1 MKFSRLSIPAVA
13 GALAMALTT
22 VVPTLISGSAFAQ
35 TFPTRPVRLVVP
47 YVAGGSTDII
57 GRSMAQQLQEIW
69 GQSVL
74 VDNRGGG
81 ATIIGTDIVAKGTPD
96 GYVLAISTAA
106 FAINPAL
113 FEGKL
118 PYDSLKDFSHIML
131 INTSPLILVVNPS
144 LPAKSVSE
152 LLALAKAKN
161 GTMNAGSSGVGG
173 AGHLSIELLNML
185 GNVQTQHIPYK
196 GNAPALTD
204 LMGGRVDF
212 VFNGTT
218 SVLSLIQA
226 GKLRA
231 LGASGLKR
239 VSALPD
245 VPTMDEAGLKGYS
258 SVAWNGISAPAKT
271 PAAIINKINAD
282 ANKALAS
289 TDVQTRLKNDGSESA
304 GGTVKQ
310 FQEFIHEET
319 TKWTKVIKVANIKPE

>member
-131 INTSPLILVVNPS
+131 INTSPSI
-144 LPAKSVSE
+144 PACRRS
-152 LLALAKAKN
+152 
-161 GTMNAGSSGVGG
+161 
-173 AGHLSIELLNML
+173 
-185 GNVQTQHIPYK
+185 
-196 GNAPALTD
+196 
-204 LMGGRVDF
+204 R
-212 VFNGTT
+212 
-218 SVLSLIQA
+218 
-226 GKLRA
+226 
-231 LGASGLKR
+231 
-239 VSALPD
+239 
-245 VPTMDEAGLKGYS
+245 
-258 SVAWNGISAPAKT
+258 
-271 PAAIINKINAD
+271 
-282 ANKALAS
+282 
-289 TDVQTRLKNDGSESA
+289 
-304 GGTVKQ
+304 
-310 FQEFIHEET
+310 
-319 TKWTKVIKVANIKPE
+319 